1 MGAANPS
8 SEIQVNK
15 TRDTMQAELQH
26 DAQTYG
32 EYYAAVDLG
41 SNSFH
46 MVIVHVVNGSVQI
59 IGFL

>member
-1 MGAANPS
+1 
-8 SEIQVNK
+8 
-15 TRDTMQAELQH
+15 MQAELQH

-59 IGFL
+59 IGETTERNSEA